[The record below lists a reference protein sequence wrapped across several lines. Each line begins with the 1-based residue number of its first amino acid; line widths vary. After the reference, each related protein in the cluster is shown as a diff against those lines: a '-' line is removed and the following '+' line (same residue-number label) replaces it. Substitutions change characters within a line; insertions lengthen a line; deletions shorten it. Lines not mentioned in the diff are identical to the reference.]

1 MYSKIAINNVKKSFK
16 DYAIYFLTI
25 AFAVCI
31 FYSFNAIDAQKA
43 VLDMNKSQAEYMTV
57 VTTLISYVSVFVS
70 FILGGLILYANNF
83 LIKKRKK
90 ELGIYMTL
98 GMKKSKISKILL
110 GETLIVGILSLA
122 AGLLLGVLLSQGLS
136 LFTAKLFEVDMTEFK
151 FIISFGAISK
161 TILYF
166 AIIFGILM
174 IFNTTIVSRYKLI
187 DMLNA
192 GRKNEEIKIK
202 NPIISSIIFIISVV
216 ILVFAYYLVS
226 KVGLNM
232 QKIEFKASIVLGILG
247 TVGFFFGIS
256 GFLIAIVQKSKILG
270 TVGFFFGISG
280 FLIAIVQKSKN
291 IYLKKLNIFI
301 TRQISSKVNT
311 NFVSMAVISLM
322 LFITIVLLSTG
333 LSFKNALEAGIVAPF
348 DASVKLYTEEGDKY
362 TSVEQLL
369 NIANY
374 DIKDNKAIFFNT
386 YRMNGPDPNSI
397 LKNYAVGDFKKDLDN
412 GKQRWESIDLIKLS
426 DFNKIR
432 ELEGKSTF
440 IMDDD
445 EVMLLSNFKSAK
457 SSIENMIK
465 LKGIV
470 NLNGKEYKVANTEY
484 LDDALYNSSIAD
496 NVLTLIVNDNFDG
509 NIYLSNAY
517 MNVNYKNPGDE
528 SAEEDMQNSF
538 HNKKDNK
545 ELYDLPLV
553 VYTKQDVYNENKTM
567 GATVLYIGLYL
578 GIIFLIASAA
588 VLALQQLSEASDSSD
603 RYKALKR
610 IGATEKMINKTIF
623 AQTVIYFV
631 MPLGLAIVSSIVGIN
646 VVNKFL
652 IIYGNTNI
660 VPTALLTLA
669 ILVIV
674 YGGYFY
680 VTYTGYKS
688 IVKNSK

>member
-16 DYAIYFLTI
+16 DYTIYFLTI
-25 AFAVCI
+25 AFSVCI
-31 FYSFNAIDAQKA
+31 FYSFNSIEAQKA
-43 VLDMNKSQAEYMTV
+43 VLDMNKSQADYMTV

-98 GMKKSKISKILL
+98 GMSKSKISKILL
-110 GETLIVGILSLA
+110 GETLIVGVLSLV
-122 AGLLLGVLLSQGLS
+122 AGLLLGVFLSQGLS

-151 FIISFGAISK
+151 FIISFGAIGK

-166 AIIFGILM
+166 AIIFGVLM

-202 NPIISSIIFIISVV
+202 NSIVSSIIFIISVAM
-216 ILVFAYYLVS
+216 LGCAYYLVT
-226 KVGLNM
+226 KVGLNIA
-232 QKIEFKASIVLGILG
+232 KIEFNVSIVLGILG
-247 TVGFFFGIS
+247 TVGFFFGIA
-256 GFLIAIVQKSKILG
+256 GFI
-270 TVGFFFGISG
+270 IS
-280 FLIAIVQKSKN
+280 VVEKNKN

-301 TRQISSKVNT
+301 IRQISSKVNT

-322 LFITIVLLSTG
+322 LFITIVVLSTG
-333 LSFKNALEAGIVAPF
+333 LSFKSALEAGIVAPF
-348 DASVKLYTEEGDKY
+348 DASVGLFIEEGEKY
-362 TSVEQLL
+362 TNLEQIL
-369 NIANY
+369 NSAKY
-374 DIKDNKAIFFNT
+374 DVKDNKAIFINS
-386 YRMNGPDPNSI
+386 YKMDGLDANSI

-412 GKQRWESIDLIKLS
+412 GKQRRESIDVIKLS

-432 ELEGKSTF
+432 ELEGKRTF
-440 IMDDD
+440 TMNDD

-457 SSIENMIK
+457 SSIKNMIK
-465 LKGIV
+465 LKGTV

-484 LDDALYNSSIAD
+484 LDDAIYNSTIAD
-496 NVLTLIVNDNFDG
+496 NVLTLIVSDNFDG
-509 NIYLSNAY
+509 NIYLDSAY
-517 MNVNYKNPGDE
+517 MNVNYKNPKDG
-528 SAEEDMQNSF
+528 SAEEDIQKSLSNIKNNQEFSDLF
-538 HNKKDNK
+538 LVLYAKQDIYSQSK
-545 ELYDLPLV
+545 EL
-553 VYTKQDVYNENKTM
+553 TSTI
-567 GATVLYIGLYL
+567 LYIGLYL
-578 GIIFLIASAA
+578 GIVFLIASAA
-588 VLALQQLSEASDSSD
+588 ILALQQLSEASDSSS
-603 RYKALKR
+603 RYKALKK

-623 AQTVIYFV
+623 NQTVIYFA

-652 IIYGNTNI
+652 SLYGNTNI
-660 VPTALLTLA
+660 VPTALLTLI

-688 IVKNSK
+688 IIKNSK

>member
-16 DYAIYFLTI
+16 DYSIYFLTI

-31 FYSFNAIDAQKA
+31 FYSFNSIEAQKA
-43 VLDMNKSQAEYMTV
+43 VLDMNKSQAEYMIV

-98 GMKKSKISKILL
+98 GMSKSKISKILL
-110 GETLIVGILSLA
+110 GETLIVGILSLV
-122 AGLLLGVLLSQGLS
+122 AGLLLGAILSQGLS
-136 LFTAKLFEVDMTEFK
+136 LFTAKLFEVDITEFK
-151 FIISFGAISK
+151 FIISFGAIVK

-174 IFNTTIVSRYKLI
+174 IFNTTIISRYKLI

-202 NPIISSIIFIISVV
+202 NPVVSSVVFIISII
-216 ILVFAYYLVS
+216 ILVVAYYLVS
-226 KVGLNM
+226 KVGLDM
-232 QKIEFKASIVLGILG
+232 EDVKFKTSIVLGILG

-256 GFLIAIVQKSKILG
+256 GFIISIVQR
-270 TVGFFFGISG
+270 
-280 FLIAIVQKSKN
+280 SKN
-291 IYLKKLNIFI
+291 IYLRKLNIFI

-311 NFVSMAVISLM
+311 NFISMAVISLM
-322 LFITIVLLSTG
+322 LFITIVVLASG
-333 LSFKNALEAGIVAPF
+333 LSFKNTVEAGIVAPF
-348 DASVKLYTEEGDKY
+348 DASVKLFTEEGEKY
-362 TSVEQLL
+362 TSVEQILST
-369 NIANY
+369 AKY
-374 DIKDNKAIFFNT
+374 DVKNNKAIFFNT
-386 YRMNGPDPNSI
+386 YIMDGIGINSV
-397 LKNYAVGDFKKDLDN
+397 LKDYAIGDFKKDLDN
-412 GKQRWESIDLIKLS
+412 GEYNWRFVDVIKLS

-432 ELEGKSTF
+432 ELKGESTF
-440 IMDDD
+440 TMNDD
-445 EVMLLSNFKSAK
+445 EVMLLSNFKAAK

-470 NLNGKEYKVANTEY
+470 NLNGKEYKVANKEY
-484 LDDALYNSSIAD
+484 LDDALYNSSIAN
-496 NVLTLIVNDNFDG
+496 NVLTLIVNDDFNE
-509 NIYLSNAY
+509 NMSLSNAY
-517 MNVNYKNPGDE
+517 MNVKYANPNDG
-528 SAEEDMQNSF
+528 SSEEEVQNSF
-538 HNKKDNK
+538 HNTKDNE
-545 ELYDLPLV
+545 ELYDLPLL
-553 VYTKQDVYNENKTM
+553 VYTKQDVYNENKGMST
-567 GATVLYIGLYL
+567 TILYIGLYL
-578 GIIFLIASAA
+578 GIVFLIASAA

-603 RYKALKR
+603 RYKALKK

-631 MPLGLAIVSSIVGIN
+631 MPLGLAIISSIVGIR
-646 VVNKFL
+646 VVNKYL
-652 IIYGNTNI
+652 SMYGNTNI
-660 VPTALLTLA
+660 VPTALLTLC

-688 IVKNSK
+688 IIKNSK

>member
-16 DYAIYFLTI
+16 DYTIYFLTI
-25 AFAVCI
+25 AFSVCI
-31 FYSFNAIDAQKA
+31 FYSFNSIEAQKA
-43 VLDMNKSQAEYMTV
+43 VLDMNKSQADYMTV

-98 GMKKSKISKILL
+98 GMSKSKISKILL
-110 GETLIVGILSLA
+110 GETLIVGVLSLV
-122 AGLLLGVLLSQGLS
+122 AGLLLGVFLSQGLS

-151 FIISFGAISK
+151 FIISFGAIGK

-166 AIIFGILM
+166 AIIFGVLM

-202 NPIISSIIFIISVV
+202 NSIVSSIIFIISVAM
-216 ILVFAYYLVS
+216 LGCAYYLVT
-226 KVGLNM
+226 KVGLNIA
-232 QKIEFKASIVLGILG
+232 KIEFNVSIVLGILG
-247 TVGFFFGIS
+247 TVGFFFGIA
-256 GFLIAIVQKSKILG
+256 GFI
-270 TVGFFFGISG
+270 IS
-280 FLIAIVQKSKN
+280 VVEKNKN

-301 TRQISSKVNT
+301 IRQISSKVNT

-322 LFITIVLLSTG
+322 LFITIVVLSTG
-333 LSFKNALEAGIVAPF
+333 LSFKSALEAGIVAPF
-348 DASVKLYTEEGDKY
+348 DASVGLFIEEGEKY
-362 TSVEQLL
+362 TNLEQIL
-369 NIANY
+369 NSAKY
-374 DIKDNKAIFFNT
+374 DVKDNKAIFINS
-386 YRMNGPDPNSI
+386 YKMDGLDANSI

-412 GKQRWESIDLIKLS
+412 GKQRRESIDVIKLS

-432 ELEGKSTF
+432 ELEGKRTF
-440 IMDDD
+440 TMNDD
-445 EVMLLSNFKSAK
+445 EVMLLSDFKSAK
-457 SSIENMIK
+457 SSIKNMIK
-465 LKGIV
+465 LKGTV

-484 LDDALYNSSIAD
+484 LDDAIYNSTIAD
-496 NVLTLIVNDNFDG
+496 NVLTLIVSDNFDG
-509 NIYLSNAY
+509 NIYLDSAY
-517 MNVNYKNPGDE
+517 MNVNYKNPKDG
-528 SAEEDMQNSF
+528 SAKEDIQKSLSNIKNNQEFSDLF
-538 HNKKDNK
+538 LVLYAKQDIYSQSK
-545 ELYDLPLV
+545 EL
-553 VYTKQDVYNENKTM
+553 TSTI
-567 GATVLYIGLYL
+567 LYIGLYL
-578 GIIFLIASAA
+578 GIVFLIASAA
-588 VLALQQLSEASDSSD
+588 ILALQQLSEASDSSS
-603 RYKALKR
+603 RYKALKK

-623 AQTVIYFV
+623 NQTVIYFA

-652 IIYGNTNI
+652 SLYGNTNI
-660 VPTALLTLA
+660 VPTALLTLI

-688 IVKNSK
+688 IIKNSK

>member
-16 DYAIYFLTI
+16 DYTIYFLTI
-25 AFAVCI
+25 AFSVCI
-31 FYSFNAIDAQKA
+31 FYSFNSIEAQKA
-43 VLDMNKSQAEYMTV
+43 VLDMNKSQADYMTV

-98 GMKKSKISKILL
+98 GMSKSKISKILL
-110 GETLIVGILSLA
+110 GETLIVGVLSLV
-122 AGLLLGVLLSQGLS
+122 AGLLLGVFLSQGLS

-151 FIISFGAISK
+151 FIISFGAIGK

-166 AIIFGILM
+166 AIIFGVLM

-202 NPIISSIIFIISVV
+202 NSIVSSIIFIISVAM
-216 ILVFAYYLVS
+216 LGCAYYLVT
-226 KVGLNM
+226 KVGLNIA
-232 QKIEFKASIVLGILG
+232 KIEFNVSIVLGILG
-247 TVGFFFGIS
+247 TVGFFFGIA
-256 GFLIAIVQKSKILG
+256 GFI
-270 TVGFFFGISG
+270 IS
-280 FLIAIVQKSKN
+280 VVEKNKN

-301 TRQISSKVNT
+301 IRQISSKVNT

-322 LFITIVLLSTG
+322 LFITIVVLSTG
-333 LSFKNALEAGIVAPF
+333 LSFKSALEAGIVAPF
-348 DASVKLYTEEGDKY
+348 DASVGLFIEEGEKY
-362 TSVEQLL
+362 TNLEQIL
-369 NIANY
+369 NSAKY
-374 DIKDNKAIFFNT
+374 DVKDNKAIFINS
-386 YRMNGPDPNSI
+386 YKMDGLDANSI

-412 GKQRWESIDLIKLS
+412 GKQRRESIDVIKLS

-432 ELEGKSTF
+432 ELEGKRTF
-440 IMDDD
+440 TMNDD
-445 EVMLLSNFKSAK
+445 EVMLLSDFKSAK
-457 SSIENMIK
+457 SSIKNMIK
-465 LKGIV
+465 LKGTV

-484 LDDALYNSSIAD
+484 LDDAIYNSTIAD
-496 NVLTLIVNDNFDG
+496 NVLTLIVSDNFDG
-509 NIYLSNAY
+509 NIYLDSAY
-517 MNVNYKNPGDE
+517 MNVNYKNPKDG
-528 SAEEDMQNSF
+528 SAEEDIQKSLSNIKNNQEFSDLF
-538 HNKKDNK
+538 LVLYAKQDIYSQSK
-545 ELYDLPLV
+545 EL
-553 VYTKQDVYNENKTM
+553 TSTI
-567 GATVLYIGLYL
+567 LYIGLYL
-578 GIIFLIASAA
+578 GIVFLIASAA
-588 VLALQQLSEASDSSD
+588 ILALQQLSEASDSSS
-603 RYKALKR
+603 RYKALKK

-623 AQTVIYFV
+623 NQTVIYFA

-652 IIYGNTNI
+652 SLYGNTNI
-660 VPTALLTLA
+660 VPTALLTLI

-688 IVKNSK
+688 IIKNSK

>member
-16 DYAIYFLTI
+16 DYTIYFLTI

-43 VLDMNKSQAEYMTV
+43 VLVMSKSQAEYMTV
-57 VTTLISYVSVFVS
+57 VTTLISYVSIFVS

-98 GMKKSKISKILL
+98 GMSKSKISKILL
-110 GETLIVGILSLA
+110 GETLIVGILSLV

-151 FIISFGAISK
+151 FIVSFGAIGK

-166 AIIFGILM
+166 AIIFGVLM

-202 NPIISSIIFIISVV
+202 NPIVSSIIFIISVA
-216 ILVFAYYLVS
+216 ILVFAYYLVT

-232 QKIEFKASIVLGILG
+232 QKIEFEASIVLGILG
-247 TVGFFFGIS
+247 TVGFFFGIA
-256 GFLIAIVQKSKILG
+256 GFIISMVQR
-270 TVGFFFGISG
+270 
-280 FLIAIVQKSKN
+280 SKN

-311 NFVSMAVISLM
+311 NFLSMAVISLM
-322 LFITIVLLSTG
+322 LFITIVILSTG
-333 LSFKNALEAGIVAPF
+333 LSFKSALEAGIVAPF
-348 DASVKLYTEEGDKY
+348 DASVKLFTEEGEKY
-362 TSVEQLL
+362 TSVDQIL
-369 NIANY
+369 NIAKY
-374 DIKDNKAIFFNT
+374 DVKDNKAIFFNT
-386 YRMNGPDPNSI
+386 YRMDGPDANSI
-397 LKNYAVGDFKKDLDN
+397 LKDYAVGDFKKDLDN
-412 GKQRWESIDLIKLS
+412 GKQRWESIDMIKLS
-426 DFNKIR
+426 DFNQIR

-440 IMDDD
+440 TMNDD

-457 SSIENMIK
+457 ASIENMIK
-465 LKGIV
+465 LKGTV
-470 NLNGKEYKVANTEY
+470 NLNGKEYKVANTDY
-484 LDDALYNSSIAD
+484 LDDALYNSVIAD

-509 NIYLSNAY
+509 NIYLSDAY

-538 HNKKDNK
+538 HNVKDNK
-545 ELYDLPLV
+545 ELYDLPLI
-553 VYTKQDVYNENKTM
+553 VYTKQDVYNENKGVSTII
-567 GATVLYIGLYL
+567 LYIGLYL
-578 GIIFLIASAA
+578 GIVFLIASAA

-603 RYKALKR
+603 RYKALKK

-623 AQTVIYFV
+623 AQTVIYFI

-646 VVNKFL
+646 VVNKYLSLF
-652 IIYGNTNI
+652 GNTNI

-688 IVKNSK
+688 IIKNSK

>member
-122 AGLLLGVLLSQGLS
+122 TGLLLGVLLSQGLS

-256 GFLIAIVQKSKILG
+256 GFI
-270 TVGFFFGISG
+270 IS
-280 FLIAIVQKSKN
+280 IVQKSKN

-333 LSFKNALEAGIVAPF
+333 LSFKSALEVGIVAPF

-374 DIKDNKAIFFNT
+374 DVKDNKAIFFNT
-386 YRMNGPDPNSI
+386 YRMDGPDPNSI
-397 LKNYAVGDFKKDLDN
+397 LKNYAVGEFKKDLDN
-412 GKQRWESIDLIKLS
+412 GEQRWESISVIKLS

-440 IMDDD
+440 TMNND
-445 EVMLLSNFKSAK
+445 EVMLLSNFNTAK

-484 LDDALYNSSIAD
+484 LDDALYNSSVAD

-517 MNVNYKNPGDE
+517 MNVNYKNPSDE

-603 RYKALKR
+603 RYKALKKV
-610 IGATEKMINKTIF
+610 GATEKMINKTIF

-652 IIYGNTNI
+652 IMYGNTNI

>member
-16 DYAIYFLTI
+16 DYSIYFLTI

-31 FYSFNAIDAQKA
+31 FYSFNSIEAQKA
-43 VLDMNKSQAEYMTV
+43 VLDMNKSQAEYMIV

-98 GMKKSKISKILL
+98 GMSKSKISKILL
-110 GETLIVGILSLA
+110 GETLVVGILSLV
-122 AGLLLGVLLSQGLS
+122 AGLLLGLMLSQGLS

-151 FIISFGAISK
+151 FIISFGAIGK

-166 AIIFGILM
+166 AIIFGVLM

-202 NPIISSIIFIISVV
+202 NPIVSSIVFIISII
-216 ILVFAYYLVS
+216 ILVVAYYLVS

-232 QKIEFKASIVLGILG
+232 EDTKFKTSIVFGILG
-247 TVGFFFGIS
+247 TLGFFFGIA
-256 GFLIAIVQKSKILG
+256 GFIISIVQR
-270 TVGFFFGISG
+270 
-280 FLIAIVQKSKN
+280 SKN
-291 IYLKKLNIFI
+291 IYLRKLNIFV

-311 NFVSMAVISLM
+311 NFISMAVISLM
-322 LFITIVLLSTG
+322 LFITIVVLASG
-333 LSFKNALEAGIVAPF
+333 LSFKSVLEAGIVAPF
-348 DASVKLYTEEGDKY
+348 DASVLLFTEDGEKY
-362 TSVEQLL
+362 TSVYQIL
-369 NIANY
+369 NIAKY
-374 DIKDNKAIFFNT
+374 DVKDNKAIFFNT
-386 YRMNGPDPNSI
+386 YRMDGPDANSI
-397 LKNYAVGDFKKDLDN
+397 LKNYAVGSFKKDLDN
-412 GKQRWESIDLIKLS
+412 GKERWESIDMIKLS

-440 IMDDD
+440 TMNDD
-445 EVMLLSNFKSAK
+445 EVMLLSNFKAAK

-470 NLNGKEYKVANTEY
+470 NLNGKEYKVANKEY
-484 LDDALYNSSIAD
+484 LDDALYNSSIAN
-496 NVLTLIVNDNFDG
+496 NVLTLIVNDDFNE
-509 NIYLSNAY
+509 NMSLSNAY
-517 MNVNYKNPGDE
+517 MNVKYANSNDG
-528 SAEEDMQNSF
+528 SAEEEVQNSF
-538 HNKKDNK
+538 HNTKDNE
-545 ELYDLPLV
+545 ELYDLPLL
-553 VYTKQDVYNENKTM
+553 VYTKQDVYNENKGMST
-567 GATVLYIGLYL
+567 TILYIGLYL

-603 RYKALKR
+603 RYKALKK

-631 MPLGLAIVSSIVGIN
+631 MPLGLAIISSIVGIR

-652 IIYGNTNI
+652 SMYGNTNI
-660 VPTALLTLA
+660 VPTALLTLC

-688 IVKNSK
+688 IIKNSK

>member
-1 MYSKIAINNVKKSFK
+1 
-16 DYAIYFLTI
+16 
-25 AFAVCI
+25 
-31 FYSFNAIDAQKA
+31 
-43 VLDMNKSQAEYMTV
+43 
-57 VTTLISYVSVFVS
+57 
-70 FILGGLILYANNF
+70 
-83 LIKKRKK
+83 
-90 ELGIYMTL
+90 MTL

-122 AGLLLGVLLSQGLS
+122 TGLLLGVLLSQGLS

-256 GFLIAIVQKSKILG
+256 GFI
-270 TVGFFFGISG
+270 IS
-280 FLIAIVQKSKN
+280 IVQKSKN

-333 LSFKNALEAGIVAPF
+333 LSFKSALEVGIVAPF

-374 DIKDNKAIFFNT
+374 DVKDNKAIFFNT
-386 YRMNGPDPNSI
+386 YRMDGPDPNSI
-397 LKNYAVGDFKKDLDN
+397 LKNYAVGEFKKDLDN
-412 GKQRWESIDLIKLS
+412 GEQRWESISVIKLS

-440 IMDDD
+440 TMNND
-445 EVMLLSNFKSAK
+445 EVMLLSNFNTAK

-484 LDDALYNSSIAD
+484 LDDALYNSSVAD
-496 NVLTLIVNDNFDG
+496 NVLTLIVNDNFDR

-517 MNVNYKNPGDE
+517 MNVNYKNPSDE

-603 RYKALKR
+603 RYKALKKV
-610 IGATEKMINKTIF
+610 GATEKMINKTIF

-652 IIYGNTNI
+652 IMYGNTNI

>member
-16 DYAIYFLTI
+16 DYTIYFLTI

-43 VLDMNKSQAEYMTV
+43 VLDMSKSQAEYMTV

-98 GMKKSKISKILL
+98 GMRKSKISKILL
-110 GETLIVGILSLA
+110 GETLIVGILSLV

-136 LFTAKLFEVDMTEFK
+136 LFTAKLFEVDMAEFK
-151 FIISFGAISK
+151 FIVSFGAISK
-161 TILYF
+161 TIFYF
-166 AIIFGILM
+166 TIIFGILM

-202 NPIISSIIFIISVV
+202 NPIISSIIFIISVA

-226 KVGLNM
+226 KGGLNM
-232 QKIEFKASIVLGILG
+232 QKIEFKASIVLG
-247 TVGFFFGIS
+247 
-256 GFLIAIVQKSKILG
+256 ILG

-348 DASVKLYTEEGDKY
+348 DASVKLFTAEGDKY
-362 TSVEQLL
+362 TSIEQILD
-369 NIANY
+369 IAKY
-374 DIKDNKAIFFNT
+374 DVKDNKAIFFNI
-386 YRMNGPDPNSI
+386 YRMDGPDANSI

-412 GKQRWESIDLIKLS
+412 GKQRWEFIDMIKLS
-426 DFNKIR
+426 DFNKLR
-432 ELEGKSTF
+432 ELEGKGIFT
-440 IMDDD
+440 MNED

-457 SSIENMIK
+457 QSIENMIK
-465 LKGIV
+465 LKGTV

-484 LDDALYNSSIAD
+484 LDDAIWNSSIAD
-496 NVLTLIVNDNFDG
+496 NVLTIIVNDNFDG

-517 MNVNYKNPGDE
+517 MNVNYKNPSNK

-538 HNKKDNK
+538 HNTKDNK
-545 ELYDLPLV
+545 ELYDLPLIA
-553 VYTKQDVYNENKTM
+553 YTKQDVYNENKGMST
-567 GATVLYIGLYL
+567 TILYIGLYL
-578 GIIFLIASAA
+578 GIVFLIASAA

-603 RYKALKR
+603 RYKALKK

-631 MPLGLAIVSSIVGIN
+631 MPLGLAIVSSIVGIR

-652 IIYGNTNI
+652 SMYGNTNI

>member
-16 DYAIYFLTI
+16 DYTIYFLTI

-98 GMKKSKISKILL
+98 GMRKSKISKILL
-110 GETLIVGILSLA
+110 GETLIVGILSLV

-136 LFTAKLFEVDMTEFK
+136 LFTAKLFEVDMAEFK
-151 FIISFGAISK
+151 FIVSFGAISK
-161 TILYF
+161 TIFYF
-166 AIIFGILM
+166 TIIFGILM

-202 NPIISSIIFIISVV
+202 NPIISSIIFIISVAL
-216 ILVFAYYLVS
+216 LVFAYYLVS
-226 KVGLNM
+226 KGGLNM
-232 QKIEFKASIVLGILG
+232 QKIEFKASIVLG
-247 TVGFFFGIS
+247 
-256 GFLIAIVQKSKILG
+256 ILG

-348 DASVKLYTEEGDKY
+348 DASVKLFTAERDKY
-362 TSVEQLL
+362 TSIEQILD
-369 NIANY
+369 IAKY
-374 DIKDNKAIFFNT
+374 DVKDNKAIFFNI
-386 YRMNGPDPNSI
+386 YRMDGPDANSI

-412 GKQRWESIDLIKLS
+412 GKQRWEFIDMIKLS
-426 DFNKIR
+426 DFNKLR
-432 ELEGKSTF
+432 ELEGKGIFT
-440 IMDDD
+440 MNED

-457 SSIENMIK
+457 QSIENIIK
-465 LKGIV
+465 LKGTV

-484 LDDALYNSSIAD
+484 LDDAIWNSSIAD
-496 NVLTLIVNDNFDG
+496 NVLTIIVNDNFDG

-517 MNVNYKNPGDE
+517 MNVNYKNPSNK

-538 HNKKDNK
+538 HNTKDNK
-545 ELYDLPLV
+545 ELYDLPLIA
-553 VYTKQDVYNENKTM
+553 YTKQDVYNENKGMST
-567 GATVLYIGLYL
+567 TILYIGLYL
-578 GIIFLIASAA
+578 GIVFLIASAA

-603 RYKALKR
+603 RYKALKK

-631 MPLGLAIVSSIVGIN
+631 MPLGLAIVSSIVGIR

-652 IIYGNTNI
+652 SMYGNTNI

>member
-16 DYAIYFLTI
+16 DYTIYFLTI

-43 VLDMNKSQAEYMTV
+43 VLDMNKSQAEYMAV

-98 GMKKSKISKILL
+98 GMRKSKISKILL
-110 GETLIVGILSLA
+110 GETLIVGVLSLV

-151 FIISFGAISK
+151 FIVSFGAIGK

-166 AIIFGILM
+166 TIIFGILM

-202 NPIISSIIFIISVV
+202 NPIISSIIFIISVA

-226 KVGLNM
+226 KGGLNM
-232 QKIEFKASIVLGILG
+232 QKIEFKASIVLG
-247 TVGFFFGIS
+247 
-256 GFLIAIVQKSKILG
+256 ILG

-348 DASVKLYTEEGDKY
+348 DASVKLFTAEGDKY
-362 TSVEQLL
+362 TSIEQILD
-369 NIANY
+369 IAKY
-374 DIKDNKAIFFNT
+374 DVKDNKAIFFNI
-386 YRMNGPDPNSI
+386 YRMDGPDANSI

-412 GKQRWESIDLIKLS
+412 GKQRWEFIDMIKLS
-426 DFNKIR
+426 DFNKLR
-432 ELEGKSTF
+432 ELEGKGIFT
-440 IMDDD
+440 MNED

-484 LDDALYNSSIAD
+484 LDDAIWNSSIAD
-496 NVLTLIVNDNFDG
+496 NVLTIIVNDNFDG

-517 MNVNYKNPGDE
+517 MNVNYKNPSNK

-538 HNKKDNK
+538 HNTKDNK
-545 ELYDLPLV
+545 ELYDLPLIA
-553 VYTKQDVYNENKTM
+553 YTKQDVYNENKGMST
-567 GATVLYIGLYL
+567 TILYIGLYL
-578 GIIFLIASAA
+578 GIVFLIASAA

-603 RYKALKR
+603 RYKALKK

-631 MPLGLAIVSSIVGIN
+631 MPLGLAIVSSIVGIR

-652 IIYGNTNI
+652 SMYGNTNI

>member
-1 MYSKIAINNVKKSFK
+1 
-16 DYAIYFLTI
+16 
-25 AFAVCI
+25 
-31 FYSFNAIDAQKA
+31 
-43 VLDMNKSQAEYMTV
+43 MTV

-122 AGLLLGVLLSQGLS
+122 TGLLLGVLLSQGLS

-256 GFLIAIVQKSKILG
+256 GFI
-270 TVGFFFGISG
+270 IS
-280 FLIAIVQKSKN
+280 IVQKSKN

-333 LSFKNALEAGIVAPF
+333 LSFKSALEVGIVAPF

-374 DIKDNKAIFFNT
+374 DVKDNKAIFFNT
-386 YRMNGPDPNSI
+386 YRMDGPDPNSI
-397 LKNYAVGDFKKDLDN
+397 LKNYAVGEFKKDLDN
-412 GKQRWESIDLIKLS
+412 GEQRWESISVIKLS

-440 IMDDD
+440 TMNND
-445 EVMLLSNFKSAK
+445 EVMLLSNFNTAK

-484 LDDALYNSSIAD
+484 LDDALYNSSVAD
-496 NVLTLIVNDNFDG
+496 NVLTLIVNDNFDR

-517 MNVNYKNPGDE
+517 MNVNYKNPSDE

-603 RYKALKR
+603 RYKALKKV
-610 IGATEKMINKTIF
+610 GATEKMINKTIF

-652 IIYGNTNI
+652 IMYGNTNI

>member
-256 GFLIAIVQKSKILG
+256 GFLIAIVQKSK
-270 TVGFFFGISG
+270 
-280 FLIAIVQKSKN
+280 N

-369 NIANY
+369 NIAKY
-374 DIKDNKAIFFNT
+374 DFKDNKAIFFNT
-386 YRMNGPDPNSI
+386 YRMDGPDPNSI
-397 LKNYAVGDFKKDLDN
+397 LKDYAVGDFKKDLDN

-440 IMDDD
+440 TMDDD

-465 LKGIV
+465 LNGIV

-517 MNVNYKNPGDE
+517 MNVNYKNPNDE

>member
-16 DYAIYFLTI
+16 DYTIYFLTI
-25 AFAVCI
+25 AFSVCI
-31 FYSFNAIDAQKA
+31 FYSFNSIEAQKA
-43 VLDMNKSQAEYMTV
+43 VLDMNKSQADYMTV

-98 GMKKSKISKILL
+98 GMSKSKISKILL
-110 GETLIVGILSLA
+110 GETLIVGVLSLV
-122 AGLLLGVLLSQGLS
+122 AGLLLGVFLSQGLS

-151 FIISFGAISK
+151 FIISFGAIGK

-166 AIIFGILM
+166 AIIFGVLM

-202 NPIISSIIFIISVV
+202 NSIVSSIIFIISVAM
-216 ILVFAYYLVS
+216 LGCAYYLVT
-226 KVGLNM
+226 KVGLNIA
-232 QKIEFKASIVLGILG
+232 KIEFNVSIVLGILG
-247 TVGFFFGIS
+247 TVGFFFGIA
-256 GFLIAIVQKSKILG
+256 GFI
-270 TVGFFFGISG
+270 IS
-280 FLIAIVQKSKN
+280 VVEKNKN

-301 TRQISSKVNT
+301 IRQISSKVNT

-322 LFITIVLLSTG
+322 LFITIVVLSTG
-333 LSFKNALEAGIVAPF
+333 LSFKSALEAGIVAPF
-348 DASVKLYTEEGDKY
+348 DASVGLFIEEGEKY
-362 TSVEQLL
+362 TNLEQIL
-369 NIANY
+369 NSAKY
-374 DIKDNKAIFFNT
+374 DVKDNKAIFINS
-386 YRMNGPDPNSI
+386 YKMDGLDANSI

-412 GKQRWESIDLIKLS
+412 GKQRRESIDVIKLS

-432 ELEGKSTF
+432 ELEGKRTF
-440 IMDDD
+440 TMNDD
-445 EVMLLSNFKSAK
+445 EVMLLSDFKSAK
-457 SSIENMIK
+457 SSIKNMIK
-465 LKGIV
+465 LKGTV

-484 LDDALYNSSIAD
+484 LDDAIYNSTIAD
-496 NVLTLIVNDNFDG
+496 NVLTLIVSDNFDG
-509 NIYLSNAY
+509 NIYLDSAY
-517 MNVNYKNPGDE
+517 MNVNYKNPKDG
-528 SAEEDMQNSF
+528 SAEEDIQKSLSNIKNNQEFSDLF
-538 HNKKDNK
+538 LVLYAKQEIYSQSK
-545 ELYDLPLV
+545 EL
-553 VYTKQDVYNENKTM
+553 TSTI
-567 GATVLYIGLYL
+567 LYIGLYL
-578 GIIFLIASAA
+578 GIVFLIASAA
-588 VLALQQLSEASDSSD
+588 ILALQQLSEASDSSS
-603 RYKALKR
+603 RYKALKK

-623 AQTVIYFV
+623 NQTVIYFA

-652 IIYGNTNI
+652 SLYGNTNI
-660 VPTALLTLA
+660 VPTALLTLI

-688 IVKNSK
+688 IIKNSK